1 MDDKVSGK
9 TTHLVTLNARRTI
22 NMLRGIVR
30 GVWILE
36 YNWIVKSFEANEWLP
51 ELSYEMNSFS
61 NAVEV
66 TKCTFSMTF
75 TYFVVKFLIFFIY

>member
-1 MDDKVSGK
+1 
-9 TTHLVTLNARRTI
+9 
-22 NMLRGIVR
+22 MLRGIVR

-66 TKCTFSMTF
+66 IRYTF
-75 TYFVVKFLIFFIY
+75 TYFVVKFLIFLDEFCIFALFQLTKLSS